1 MKTPLSK
8 RGNHQELNN
17 AFYFIDFNAEE
28 KRTVVFNK
36 TTFQF
41 KPTEIL
47 LEHMNWPSH

>member
-1 MKTPLSK
+1 MKKPLSK
-8 RGNHQELNN
+8 RRIIEELNN

-36 TTFQF
+36 TFSIQTHG
-41 KPTEIL
+41 KL